1 MGDDTINNDNNLG
14 NGDSGTIQGGGQ
26 DPVNPPADNPPFP
39 DPIPTPDPAPAAPA
53 ASDEDDEFLKYVKM
67 ANDLCWIPGILK
79 AYGADKQLQFGK
91 VEEEA
96 YVENEETGKLIHPN
110 EYDAKFHIADDTFDP
125 EETWENETKTPVLD
139 QTGLAE
145 EIFNDL
151 PGPVFDRDEDPTEE
165 VFPTVYDDKTQIP
178 DDVLEEDLFSIEKCR
193 DESAALESPLNGS
206 DEELELDT
214 FNEPVN
220 MLDTFTTWWPREM
233 GDGTVSDGDKI
244 RDMLKKL
251 LPSEDVDGAVKD
263 PEWTFGKFMKEKFPS
278 YVASDR
284 AAKFLDLVAQYS
296 VVDAVERL
304 AVQEA
309 KEEVLA
315 AATGDEDQDEL
326 LALVQESAE
335 TKRKQYLADYVL
347 PPAEGDPAKYRKFW
361 KQVLD
366 IIKAL

>member
-1 MGDDTINNDNNLG
+1 MGNDTIDNQNLPG
-14 NGDSGTIQGGGQ
+14 GDSGTIQGGGQ

-39 DPIPTPDPAPAAPA
+39 IPDPEPDPAPADDS
-53 ASDEDDEFLKYVKM
+53 ASDGDDEFLKYVKM

-96 YVENEETGKLIHPN
+96 YVEDEETGKLIHPN
-110 EYDAKFHIADDTFDP
+110 EYDAKFHIADDSFDP
-125 EETWENETKTPVLD
+125 EEIWENETKSPVLD
-139 QTGLAE
+139 QKGLAE

-151 PGPVFDRDEDPTEE
+151 PGPVFDRDEDPEEE
-165 VFPTVYDDKTQIP
+165 VFPTVYDGKTQIP
-178 DDVLEEDLFSIEKCR
+178 DDVLEEELFSIEQCR

-206 DEELELDT
+206 DEDLELDT
-214 FNEPVN
+214 FNEPTKVI
-220 MLDTFTTWWPREM
+220 DTFTTWWPREM

-244 RDMLKKL
+244 RDMLMKL

-315 AATGDEDQDEL
+315 AADENADQEEV
-326 LALVQESAE
+326 LALVQETAE

-347 PPAEGDPAKYRKFW
+347 PATEGDPAKYRKFW

>member
-1 MGDDTINNDNNLG
+1 MGNDTIDDQNLPG
-14 NGDSGTIQGGGQ
+14 GDSGTIQGGGQ

-39 DPIPTPDPAPAAPA
+39 IPDPEPDPAPADDS
-53 ASDEDDEFLKYVKM
+53 ASDGDDEFLKYVKM

-96 YVENEETGKLIHPN
+96 YVEDEETGKLIHPN
-110 EYDAKFHIADDTFDP
+110 EYDAKFHIADDSFDP
-125 EETWENETKTPVLD
+125 EEIWENETKSPVLD
-139 QTGLAE
+139 QKGLAE

-151 PGPVFDRDEDPTEE
+151 PGPVFDRDEDPEEE
-165 VFPTVYDDKTQIP
+165 VFPTVYDGKTQIP
-178 DDVLEEDLFSIEKCR
+178 DDVLEEELFSIEQCR

-206 DEELELDT
+206 DEDLELDT
-214 FNEPVN
+214 FNEPTKVI
-220 MLDTFTTWWPREM
+220 DTFTTWWPREM

-244 RDMLKKL
+244 RDMLMKL

-315 AATGDEDQDEL
+315 AADENADQDEV
-326 LALVQESAE
+326 LALVQETAE

-347 PPAEGDPAKYRKFW
+347 PAAEGDPAKYRKFW